1 MDPAA
6 TSMMLGKYRLLA
18 ELGRGGMSKVYL
30 AMARGPAGFNKLVV
44 IKQIRAHLSEDP
56 DFVTMFLDEA
66 RLAARLNHPNVV
78 QTNEVGQEDE
88 TYFIAMEYLEG
99 QTLNRILTKIGPQ
112 LGLAI
117 QLRTMSEALRGLH
130 YAHELKD
137 FDGTPLGVVHRDVSP
152 HNVIVTYSGEVKVVD
167 FGIAKA
173 LNSSTETQTG
183 VIKGKVAYM
192 APEQAMADKVDRR
205 ADVFSAGVCLW
216 QIAAGVRMFRGQ
228 ADVVIIQRLMSGD
241 IPAIRDHAPD
251 IDPAFEAIIQKALA
265 PNKEDRYATA
275 DELRKAV
282 DAFAETLSDRRG
294 PRDLGQ
300 ILGEV
305 FASDRQRITSV
316 VEEQMK
322 LAPESVARLPSID
335 APVTEASQPSHGG
348 TGTSPSGTGSGPN
361 SSRSLVSISS
371 SSATPEGTAAITVHS
386 THVSAI
392 GPARS
397 RRPLFAIAAGAGAL
411 IAVLAFF
418 FLRGRTPGA
427 QGAPTPTD
435 TAAVPS
441 YTLRIS
447 STPPGATVREG
458 DHVLGQTPLSITVP
472 SGSPPRSFVA
482 LMDGY
487 EAKTLDAPALTGD
500 MMLEASLVPTRHAD
514 PQGVATATASA
525 SASTP
530 KRPYAVGRPPPPVQT
545 QIETTPPPD
554 IRLKR

>member
-1 MDPAA
+1 
-6 TSMMLGKYRLLA
+6 MMLGKYRLLA

-130 YAHELKD
+130 YAHEIKD

-265 PNKEDRYATA
+265 PNKDDRYATA

-282 DAFAETLSDRRG
+282 DAFAETLTDRRG

-300 ILGEV
+300 ILSEV
-305 FASDRQRITSV
+305 FASDRQRITAV

-322 LAPESVARLPSID
+322 LAPESIARLPSID

-348 TGTSPSGTGSGPN
+348 TGTSPSATGSGPN

-371 SSATPEGTAAITVHS
+371 SSSTPEGTAAITVHS
-386 THVSAI
+386 THVSAL

-397 RRPLFAIAAGAGAL
+397 RRPLFAIAAGVGAL
-411 IAVLAFF
+411 IAVVAFF
-418 FLRGRTPGA
+418 FLRERSPSA
-427 QGAPTPTD
+427 QGAPAPTD
-435 TAAVPS
+435 AAAIPS

-500 MMLEASLVPTRHAD
+500 LMLEASLVPTRHAD
-514 PQGVATATASA
+514 PQGGATATASA

-530 KRPYAVGRPPPPVQT
+530 KRPYGVGRPPPPAQT
-545 QIETTPPPD
+545 QIETAPPPD

>member
-130 YAHELKD
+130 YAHEIKD

-265 PNKEDRYATA
+265 PNKDDRYATA

-282 DAFAETLSDRRG
+282 DAFAETLTDRRG

-300 ILGEV
+300 ILSEV
-305 FASDRQRITSV
+305 FASDRQRITAV

-322 LAPESVARLPSID
+322 LAPESIARLPSID

-348 TGTSPSGTGSGPN
+348 TGTSPSATGSGPN

-371 SSATPEGTAAITVHS
+371 SSSTPEGTAAITVHS
-386 THVSAI
+386 THVSAL

-397 RRPLFAIAAGAGAL
+397 RRPLFAIAAGVGAL
-411 IAVLAFF
+411 IAVVAFF
-418 FLRGRTPGA
+418 FLRERSPSA
-427 QGAPTPTD
+427 QGAPAPTD
-435 TAAVPS
+435 AAAIPS

-500 MMLEASLVPTRHAD
+500 LMLEASLVPTRHAD
-514 PQGVATATASA
+514 PQGGATATASA

-530 KRPYAVGRPPPPVQT
+530 KRPYGVGRPPPPAQT
-545 QIETTPPPD
+545 QIETAPPPD